1 MKNNDRDLKV
11 SRIISEAINIEMEL
25 DEKILVFGEDVG
37 KLGGVFASTIGLQ
50 KKYGEKRVRDMPIS
64 ELAFTGMGV
73 GLSMMGYRPIIEIMF
88 VDFIG
93 VCFEQ
98 VIHSMSK
105 IPYMSGGKVKIPMVI
120 KTAAGCIGS
129 AAQHSQCLW
138 STFAHFPGMYV
149 VAPSNPYDYKG
160 LLAASIQ
167 SDNPTIFIEHKSHM
181 HKRVSN
187 FILNDDVP
195 ENRYITEIGKA
206 KIVKNGS
213 DLTVVTLSA
222 QVEQS
227 LEVAKKLQK
236 NNINI
241 EVIDLLSIVPMDIE
255 TICSSVAKTKRLLI
269 VDEDYLSFGLS
280 GEIITRVI
288 EKLGTNNI
296 KQIERLGNPDIPV
309 PAAKSLE
316 NFTIPNPTLIENK
329 IIEMSK
335 SF

>member
-1 MKNNDRDLKV
+1 MKNNNRDLKV

-213 DLTVVTLSA
+213 DLTIVTLSA

-227 LEVAKKLQK
+227 LEVAKKLQN

-296 KQIERLGNPDIPV
+296 KQIDRLGNPDIPV

-316 NFTIPNPTLIENK
+316 NLTIPNPTLIENK